1 MGTYET
7 LMVNAFVDGLHDTV
21 SDLTRSTRPQ
31 SLQAAY
37 QVASEQEAAMRR
49 RRERNLKQTS
59 DVLQTKRNAL
69 NMPTVGAGL

>member
-49 RRERNLKQTS
+49 RERNLKQTS